1 MYTGYRQRM
10 ATTKH
15 RTFRVDD
22 DLWGEF
28 GVAVQAMNTDRT
40 AALTEYLRWVT
51 HQPGARSPQRP
62 SKDRIQAGREKLRSR
77 AAGPARD
84 D

>member
-1 MYTGYRQRM
+1 M
-10 ATTKH
+10 AATKH

-28 GVAVQAMNTDRT
+28 GIAVNAMHTDRT
-40 AALTEYLRWVT
+40 AALTEYLRWLT

-62 SKDRIQAGREKLRSR
+62 PRAVMRAGRENLRSEDER
-77 AAGPARD
+77 AAQD